1 MLLEI
6 DLPKS
11 FVINMYRITMK
22 ILSAKF
28 LREHSIFITKSS
40 VIAKYL
46 KEIFEIKDSLKGS

>member
-11 FVINMYRITMK
+11 FVIKMCKATMK

-28 LREHSIFITKSS
+28 QKSS
-40 VIAKYL
+40 VNAKYL
-46 KEIFEIKDSLKGS
+46 KERFEIKDLLKGS